1 MNWTNLQKALPST
14 PPPPPKMLMCQ
25 WQMPRN
31 DSFQCN
37 VDFSVCGGK
46 KKQKIMYK
54 SAKNAGKLTLIMY
67 FVLQWISGWFL
78 SYHWLFLQNM
88 CELFFYMVL
97 LDYVF
102 NFFIFQLD
110 FDRHE
115 MIIYEEV
122 AKMPPFHRKT
132 LVLVGKYTTA

>member
-1 MNWTNLQKALPST
+1 M
-14 PPPPPKMLMCQ
+14 
-25 WQMPRN
+25 
-31 DSFQCN
+31 
-37 VDFSVCGGK
+37 
-46 KKQKIMYK
+46 I
-54 SAKNAGKLTLIMY
+54 
-67 FVLQWISGWFL
+67 FVLSLVISVFKICVN
-78 SYHWLFLQNM
+78 Y
-88 CELFFYMVL
+88 FYMVL
-97 LDYVF
+97 LHYVF

>member
-1 MNWTNLQKALPST
+1 
-14 PPPPPKMLMCQ
+14 
-25 WQMPRN
+25 
-31 DSFQCN
+31 
-37 VDFSVCGGK
+37 
-46 KKQKIMYK
+46 
-54 SAKNAGKLTLIMY
+54 
-67 FVLQWISGWFL
+67 
-78 SYHWLFLQNM
+78 M

>member
-1 MNWTNLQKALPST
+1 M
-14 PPPPPKMLMCQ
+14 
-25 WQMPRN
+25 
-31 DSFQCN
+31 
-37 VDFSVCGGK
+37 
-46 KKQKIMYK
+46 I
-54 SAKNAGKLTLIMY
+54 
-67 FVLQWISGWFL
+67 FVLSLVIS
-78 SYHWLFLQNM
+78 SKYV